1 MAKLTLQLQSRVPKA
16 DAYSH
21 DGSQPNRY
29 TDDDEMI
36 SDMPASKTRS
46 LLRNQK
52 DVQDQG
58 ALQFPNDYI
67 DKMFVSKAN
76 WLGLL
81 ERTSGRTE

>member
-1 MAKLTLQLQSRVPKA
+1 MAKLTLSLQSQLPSDNV
-16 DAYSH
+16 YSH
-21 DGSQPNRY
+21 DGSRPNRWQ
-29 TDDDEMI
+29 DDDELI
-36 SDMPASKTRS
+36 SKLPRSKKAS

-58 ALQFPNDYI
+58 ALQYPNDYI

-81 ERTSGRTE
+81 ERTNGRTV